1 MVEKFYPVRSLGA
14 TADVLRLVE
23 KACKERGDEYS
34 MDGSWIFQSRDDDHG
49 SNTNGNLSQRE
60 FNLVY
65 DLLSVLFRAFTVVLF
80 AGDEPRR
87 SRVRKKKTKRNSEE
101 EMMKEDRLMI

>member
-1 MVEKFYPVRSLGA
+1 
-14 TADVLRLVE
+14 
-23 KACKERGDEYS
+23 

-49 SNTNGNLSQRE
+49 SNINGNLSQRE

-101 EMMKEDRLMI
+101 EMMREDRLMIIYHVCNCIYIYIYIYE